1 MGTQAEGKNSTM
13 VAPYPEMHRAPVR
26 SNKDGSCK
34 GRAGRVSCGG
44 SGLQEA
50 PPAGQSHDRNVP
62 DTQSHPVVS
71 SLPHLLHPLAPGLH
85 HLHCLLTRQ
94 HAFGLCNLKTCKAF
108 SSRPLGS
115 RESFSCCSSAFSRWT
130 FPSWAQPACHHA
142 AHIVSSLL
150 VSQVRT
156 RALLLQ
162 LLPRHHSASL
172 QSTLTFT
179 LSSHFLS
186 VLSKYATLVKCR
198 LWTFLPQ

>member
-1 MGTQAEGKNSTM
+1 MQHCVCQATQRGSNWKAGRTSEAWCFVVVLFCFVEEELMGTQAEGKNSTM

-115 RESFSCCSSAFSRWT
+115 RESFSCCSSAFSR
-130 FPSWAQPACHHA
+130 
-142 AHIVSSLL
+142 
-150 VSQVRT
+150 
-156 RALLLQ
+156 
-162 LLPRHHSASL
+162 
-172 QSTLTFT
+172 
-179 LSSHFLS
+179 
-186 VLSKYATLVKCR
+186 
-198 LWTFLPQ
+198 